1 MGHVF
6 WPKIHLG
13 KARTLVRPCI
23 HPEATADPGRTAW
36 HSGRGAPGSLQEGH
50 DIVVC
55 AVSQLLSGT
64 HSELEAEMAGPGQ
77 LEIDL
82 LDMSMLYVYWISTDG

>member
-1 MGHVF
+1 M
-6 WPKIHLG
+6 
-13 KARTLVRPCI
+13 
-23 HPEATADPGRTAW
+23 
-36 HSGRGAPGSLQEGH
+36 
-50 DIVVC
+50 VC

-64 HSELEAEMAGPGQ
+64 YSGLVAEMAGPGQ

>member
-1 MGHVF
+1 M
-6 WPKIHLG
+6 
-13 KARTLVRPCI
+13 A
-23 HPEATADPGRTAW
+23 
-36 HSGRGAPGSLQEGH
+36 
-50 DIVVC
+50 C

-64 HSELEAEMAGPGQ
+64 HAGLEAEMTGPGQ

>member
-1 MGHVF
+1 MVSGLKV
-6 WPKIHLG
+6 P
-13 KARTLVRPCI
+13 LVRLRLLSGHAHFPKLLQ
-23 HPEATADPGRTAW
+23 PQGEEPGRVNVEP
-36 HSGRGAPGSLQEGH
+36 GAACGEGH

-64 HSELEAEMAGPGQ
+64 RSGREAEVAGPGQ